1 LRAATLGRNGD
12 GEIFSSLLKFPA
24 GAPETGAIKKEN
36 ATMQVAH
43 AEDSTQI
50 SSVRGKER
58 EFKTLLIGEDGA
70 LDNFRLYF
78 VRQKGEVDIPRH
90 KHNFDQIRM
99 CLEGGKQNYG
109 DGKWIAPGE
118 IAYFPEGTPYGPEQS
133 NTERLSIT
141 LQFGGASRNGFVS
154 SARLQQAMDEMK
166 EFGTFEKGVFKRIG
180 QLAPGEKQNQDSY
193 EAIWEHVN
201 KRKLV
206 YPKPR
211 YGEAILIKPEG
222 FEWEACDGQPGFA
235 KKNLCAFS
243 ERNLQFSVIKL
254 EPGAR
259 GVQPSRRGI
268 QVGFVLQGAGTVN
281 GQALRKYSAFS
292 GREDFALSSDDG
304 IEVLLVGLPIFAEQ
318 ASPESL
324 IAAE

>member
-1 LRAATLGRNGD
+1 
-12 GEIFSSLLKFPA
+12 
-24 GAPETGAIKKEN
+24 
-36 ATMQVAH
+36 MQVAH

-50 SSVRGKER
+50 NSVRGKER

-78 VRQKGEVDIPRH
+78 VRQRGAVDIPRH

-99 CLEGGKQNYG
+99 CLEGGKQNFG
-109 DGKWIAPGE
+109 KDKWIAPGE

-133 NTERLSIT
+133 DAERLSIT

-166 EFGTFEKGVFKRIG
+166 GFGIFEKGIFKRIG
-180 QLAPGEKQNQDSY
+180 QLAPGEKRNQDSY

-211 YGEAILIKPEG
+211 YGEPILIKPDN
-222 FEWEACDGQPGFA
+222 FDWESAVEQPGFSQ
-235 KKNLCAFS
+235 KNLCSFS
-243 ERNLQFSVIKL
+243 ERSLQFSVAKL
-254 EPGAR
+254 EPGMRGRQPAR
-259 GVQPSRRGI
+259 GGI
-268 QVGFVLQGAGTVN
+268 QIGFVLQGAGAVN

-292 GREDFALSSDDG
+292 GREEFALGSDQG
-304 IEVLLVGLPIFAEQ
+304 MEVLLIGLPVFAEQ
-318 ASPESL
+318 AMQQTL
-324 IAAE
+324 VAAE

>member
-1 LRAATLGRNGD
+1 
-12 GEIFSSLLKFPA
+12 
-24 GAPETGAIKKEN
+24 
-36 ATMQVAH
+36 MQVAH

-50 SSVRGKER
+50 NSVRGKER

-99 CLEGGKQNYG
+99 CLEGGKQNFG

-154 SARLQQAMDEMK
+154 SARLQKAMDEMK

-180 QLAPGEKQNQDSY
+180 QLAPGEKRNQDSY

-211 YGEAILIKPEG
+211 YGEAILMKPEG
-222 FEWEACDGQPGFA
+222 FAWEPSEDEPGVA
-235 KKNLCAFS
+235 RKQLCIFS
-243 ERNLQFSVIKL
+243 ERSLQFAMTKL
-254 EPGAR
+254 AAGAR
-259 GVQPSRRGI
+259 GLQLSRGGI
-268 QVGFVLQGAGTVN
+268 QIGFVVQGTGAVN

-292 GREDFALSSDDG
+292 GREDFALSSDEG
-304 IEVLLVGLPIFAEQ
+304 MEVMLVGLPIFEQ
-318 ASPESL
+318 ATRDSTNQESL
-324 IAAE
+324 VAAE

>member
-1 LRAATLGRNGD
+1 
-12 GEIFSSLLKFPA
+12 
-24 GAPETGAIKKEN
+24 
-36 ATMQVAH
+36 MQVAH

-50 SSVRGKER
+50 NSVRGKER

-90 KHNFDQIRM
+90 RHNFDQIRM

-109 DGKWIAPGE
+109 KDKWIAPGE

-141 LQFGGASRNGFVS
+141 LQFGGASRNGFLG
-154 SARLQQAMDEMK
+154 SARLQKAMDEMK
-166 EFGTFEKGVFKRIG
+166 EFGTFEKGIFKRIG
-180 QLAPGEKQNQDSY
+180 QLAPGEKRNQDSY

-201 KRKLV
+201 KHKLV

-211 YGEAILIKPEG
+211 YGEAILMKPEN
-222 FEWEACDGQPGFA
+222 FEWEPSDDQPGFA
-235 KKNLCAFS
+235 KKKLCSFS
-243 ERNLQFSVIKL
+243 ERSLQFSMAKL

-259 GVQPSRRGI
+259 GLQRSRGGI
-268 QVGFVLQGAGTVN
+268 QIGFVVQGNGTVN
-281 GQALRKYSAFS
+281 GQALCKHSAFS
-292 GREDFALSSDDG
+292 GREDFAMGSDDG
-304 IEVLLVGLPIFAEQ
+304 MEVLIVGLPIFAQQ
-318 ASPESL
+318 AKLESL
-324 IAAE
+324 AAAE

>member
-1 LRAATLGRNGD
+1 
-12 GEIFSSLLKFPA
+12 
-24 GAPETGAIKKEN
+24 
-36 ATMQVAH
+36 MQVAH

-50 SSVRGKER
+50 NSVRGKER

-90 KHNFDQIRM
+90 RHNFDQIRM
-99 CLEGGKQNYG
+99 CLEGGKQNFG
-109 DGKWIAPGE
+109 KDKWIAPGE

-141 LQFGGASRNGFVS
+141 LQFGGASRNGFIS
-154 SARLQQAMDEMK
+154 SARLQQAMNEMK
-166 EFGTFEKGVFKRIG
+166 EFGTFEKGIFKRIG
-180 QLAPGEKQNQDSY
+180 QLAPGEKRNQDAY

-211 YGEAILIKPEG
+211 YGEAILIKPEN
-222 FEWEACDGQPGFA
+222 FEWEPSDEQPGFA
-235 KKNLCAFS
+235 RKQLCAFS
-243 ERNLQFSVIKL
+243 ERNLQFSVVKL
-254 EPGAR
+254 AAGAHAHQPPR
-259 GVQPSRRGI
+259 GGI
-268 QVGFVLQGAGTVN
+268 QIGFVLHGTGSVN

-292 GREDFALSSDDG
+292 SREEIALQTEEG
-304 IEVLLVGLPIFAEQ
+304 MEVLLVGLPIFAQ
-318 ASPESL
+318 ARATQESL
-324 IAAE
+324 VAAE